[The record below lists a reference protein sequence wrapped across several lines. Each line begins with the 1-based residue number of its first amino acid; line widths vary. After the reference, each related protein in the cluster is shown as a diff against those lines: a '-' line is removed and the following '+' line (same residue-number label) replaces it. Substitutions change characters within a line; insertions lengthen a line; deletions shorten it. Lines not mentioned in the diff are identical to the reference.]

1 VSNPII
7 IFDKVDMAFGPKVV
21 LNQVSFSVA
30 KGETLAVIGPS
41 GTGKST
47 VLKLLIGLLK
57 PDAGR
62 IIIDGHDVTEFNED
76 QWNELRKNM
85 GMVFQYSALFDFLD
99 IEDNIA
105 FGLRQHTNKSE
116 DEIHDIV
123 ERILSSVGLEGT
135 EHSYPAELSGG
146 MKKRVSLGR
155 AIALNPGILLYD
167 EPTAGLDP
175 IMSNNISNLIV
186 QTKNNLGVTS
196 ILVTHDMVSAF
207 KASDKVAMLNE
218 GRIVAYGTVAEM
230 KNSTNKLVKA
240 FMYGEQFLEAQK
252 KGRKTSD

>member
-1 VSNPII
+1 MEPMIELKNVSIS
-7 IFDKVDMAFGPKVV
+7 FKEHRV
-21 LNQVSFSVA
+21 LNNLSLQVQP
-30 KGETLAVIGPS
+30 GEILVVIGPS
-41 GTGKST
+41 GSGKST
-47 VLKLLIGLLK
+47 LLRLMIGLLK
-57 PDAGR
+57 PDSGEIWVNGR
-62 IIIDGHDVTEFNED
+62 EISCLDED
-76 QWNELRKNM
+76 ELNKIRRNM